1 MRRNA
6 GISPVIATIIIVA
19 VAIAIAIAVAYWVV
33 GIAGIFTRFEKLEIS
48 AAWAT
53 GSGTTGEVHLRVK
66 NTGSAVATITDIM
79 VNGVPLSD
87 VTSVDV
93 TEISNTGSTDNS
105 FTDGSLTVDP
115 GDEFELTIEGSDYD
129 STNGWLSGV
138 TYEITL
144 HTATGKDYP
153 KAVAIP

>member
-48 AAWAT
+48 AAWYDST
-53 GSGTTGEVHLRVK
+53 NQRVTLRVK
-66 NTGSAVATITDIM
+66 NTGSADATITDVFI
-79 VNGVPLSD
+79 NGIPVRSGGNLSGTLPITLVSGAS
-87 VTSVDV
+87 VTIHIYNGDIPPSV
-93 TEISNTGSTDNS
+93 TG
-105 FTDGSLTVDP
+105 GSW
-115 GDEFELTIEGSDYD
+115 S
-129 STNGWLSGV
+129 SGV
-138 TYEITL
+138 TYEVTL
-144 HTATGKDYP
+144 HTAGGKDYP

>member
-48 AAWAT
+48 AAWYDSST
-53 GSGTTGEVHLRVK
+53 GHVIMKVR
-66 NTGSAVATITDIM
+66 NTGSADATITDVF
-79 VNGVPLSD
+79 VNGIPGATTNLTLPTTVASGQSIGIEVQNPPSS
-87 VTSVDV
+87 VTGG
-93 TEISNTGSTDNS
+93 N
-105 FTDGSLTVDP
+105 
-115 GDEFELTIEGSDYD
+115 
-129 STNGWLSGV
+129 WQSGV

-144 HTATGKDYP
+144 HTASGKDYP

>member
-1 MRRNA
+1 MKSRK

-48 AAWAT
+48 AAWYDST
-53 GSGTTGEVHLRVK
+53 NTRVILKVK
-66 NTGSAVATITDIM
+66 NTGSADATVTDVF
-79 VNGVPLSD
+79 VNGIPGATLGGGNSTPFTLKSGDSATLYITNPPSD
-87 VTSVDV
+87 VTG
-93 TEISNTGSTDNS
+93 GSWT
-105 FTDGSLTVDP
+105 
-115 GDEFELTIEGSDYD
+115 
-129 STNGWLSGV
+129 SGV

-144 HTATGKDYP
+144 HTASGKDYP